1 VTILVTGAS
10 GFIGSALCAHLL
22 EQNMTVVGAVRR
34 LPDKKVAGVD
44 YRVVADLSDNTNWRE
59 ALTGVNTV
67 VHCAARVHV
76 MRDTED
82 NPLQAFR
89 NVNVRGTIRLA
100 EQAVD
105 GGLKRFIYISSIKV
119 NGEKT
124 DTHPF
129 CADDTPAPEDP
140 YGISKWET
148 EQALQKIAT
157 ETDLEVVIIRP
168 PLVYGPGVRA
178 NFLRLMQMVNMG
190 VPLPLGSIIENRRS
204 LVALDNLV
212 DLIATCLNHP
222 AAVNQTFLVSDGKD
236 LSTRALLQYTAK
248 ALDRPARLIPVP
260 VSILEMVACFLGKKD
275 FVQRL
280 CGSLQVDISKTQ
292 DILGWSPLILMEA
305 ALSKTAMHFLA
316 NQSHTKD

>member
-1 VTILVTGAS
+1 
-10 GFIGSALCAHLL
+10 
-22 EQNMTVVGAVRR
+22 M
-34 LPDKKVAGVD
+34 
-44 YRVVADLSDNTNWRE
+44 
-59 ALTGVNTV
+59 
-67 VHCAARVHV
+67 
-76 MRDTED
+76 
-82 NPLQAFR
+82 
-89 NVNVRGTIRLA
+89 
-100 EQAVD
+100 
-105 GGLKRFIYISSIKV
+105 
-119 NGEKT
+119 
-124 DTHPF
+124 
-129 CADDTPAPEDP
+129 
-140 YGISKWET
+140 
-148 EQALQKIAT
+148 
-157 ETDLEVVIIRP
+157 
-168 PLVYGPGVRA
+168 
-178 NFLRLMQMVNMG
+178 
-190 VPLPLGSIIENRRS
+190 
-204 LVALDNLV
+204 DNLV